1 MSCRAQLRGE
11 RTMSL
16 TKMAV
21 VATILTWLLA
31 MPVLAAET
39 GGIKIGGSVEQKADV
54 GTATV
59 VAIGQDAKAGQS
71 IAAIHSGTEVKGS
84 VKQTATVKTATV
96 VAIGKNT
103 QACQSI
109 ASMGES
115 AACR

>member
-1 MSCRAQLRGE
+1 MMSF
-11 RTMSL
+11 

-21 VATILTWLLA
+21 VAMLLSWALT
-31 MPVLAAET
+31 MPALAAET
-39 GGIKIGGSVEQKADV
+39 GGITIGGSVVQKADV

-71 IAAIHSGTEVKGS
+71 IAAIHSGTKVNGS
-84 VKQTATVKTATV
+84 VSQTATVKTATV

-109 ASMGES
+109 ASIGES